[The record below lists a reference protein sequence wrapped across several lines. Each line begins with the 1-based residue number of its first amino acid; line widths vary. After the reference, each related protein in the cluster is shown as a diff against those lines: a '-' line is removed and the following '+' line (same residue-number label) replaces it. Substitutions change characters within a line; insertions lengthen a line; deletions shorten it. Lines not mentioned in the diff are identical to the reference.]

1 MAFAVGP
8 RGGFHPVAQ
17 NCPHL
22 GEDWGVGAFL
32 GEVDHF
38 ETVGAHIVELLAVES
53 FVVEDVFPVFR
64 NGTPISAVC

>member
-1 MAFAVGP
+1 MALAVGP

-17 NCPHL
+17 NCSHL

-38 ETVGAHIVELLAVES
+38 ETVGAHIVELLAVEY
-53 FVVEDVFPVFR
+53 FVVEDVFVAGAENHPPGR
-64 NGTPISAVC
+64 A